1 MEEVTTAPDETQDTP
16 NVAGPEGTPGTDQGI
31 DYEKR
36 YSDLRPEF
44 DRTKQQL
51 AQYEELVTGL
61 SSDDPD
67 TRARAAQALGLE
79 FVQDDVEDTPDETA
93 NPLET
98 RLEALERQLAE
109 QAAAV
114 EQQQFLERAQAHV
127 DAQFQALPDLEE
139 ADKEWVIARALEL
152 PADPN
157 GLPDIQAAHQAL
169 RDYQTE
175 LQKRWVS
182 SKKAPHVSPVG
193 SQATSTPNLD
203 DPNERR
209 AYMAEMLEA
218 ANRGVGD

>member
-1 MEEVTTAPDETQDTP
+1 MEEVTPAPEETQDTP
-16 NVAGPEGTPGTDQGI
+16 NVAGPAGTPGDQII

-44 DRTKQQL
+44 DRTKQEL
-51 AQYEELVTGL
+51 AQYQDLVNGL
-61 SSDDPD
+61 SSDDLD

-79 FVQDDVEDTPDETA
+79 FVQDDDEEA
-93 NPLET
+93 PELADNPLET
-98 RLEALERQLAE
+98 RLEALERQIAE
-109 QAAAV
+109 QAAAA

-127 DAQFQALPDLEE
+127 DAQFQTLPDLEE

-152 PADPN
+152 PAN
-157 GLPDIQAAHQAL
+157 EEGLPDIQGAHKVLKEYEA
-169 RDYQTE
+169 D
-175 LQKRWVS
+175 LQKRWAA

-209 AYMAEMLEA
+209 AYMAQMLEA
-218 ANRGVGD
+218 ANQGAGD